1 MSKYKK
7 IQREKLSGK
16 SLEIYDK
23 LKKASNN
30 FENTE
35 GKIGEALDK
44 FYNKVEKTAVEVE
57 KKVEP
62 KKAAPK
68 RSTAKKS
75 TAKKSTKKKTTKK
88 KTASKKPSYK
98 NVNQG
103 SYAKLASK
111 IMKEKGISYK
121 EAQKEASKI
130 FAEEKKAK
138 REAKAKSFSKS
149 VTAFKKKYGGK
160 GTKNTDIQ
168 KDADIPA
175 KPVGKRVSK
184 SGKVYYEYRDNR
196 TDQKQPQPTDKP
208 RLAKGG
214 DIDGAKYLGVGEV
227 KSVKL
232 KNGDT
237 VYNSI
242 IGFDPTNDVSLKD
255 AMDFRSG
262 IHYSDRAVAKKDV
275 ESQYSL
281 FSKGG
286 KTKNWKYVKRY
297 DIDYIVSDEDAK
309 IKGDNLYSG
318 LWMETNDYNKRFDKG
333 GTIMSSDIKEKIFDE
348 NGERKIDKKSIEI
361 LTEYVNSLEQTK
373 SANQKDGKYTPSRK
387 KLHGKIIEKF
397 KDGVVCIDNNKP
409 IAILMGGS
417 PASGKSTFLKKYAP
431 YLLKDEILR
440 IDADE
445 VRAMLPEY
453 EGWNASQTHLETKDI
468 VNTLLSDR
476 TIGLPCETDIIYD
489 GTMNSNKSYLPLIKL
504 LRKMD
509 YKIFVVYIDK
519 VPKDV
524 IVDRA
529 LNRYKSSGRFVPLEV
544 IDDFFDKGKDALNE
558 IKKKVDGYMIVDGS
572 GGNYKVI
579 EEGGIKLPK
588 TRKYGKIGSP
598 MKKKMEFGGDIAK
611 SYDVRPPYGTYAK
624 GGKMKRDWSTYYN
637 DGGMVQSKV
646 DSLSKGDIIVITYDD
661 SIANNNKV
669 KLKVR
674 SRNKVRKGTVDKITF
689 NIYDKPNSVKF
700 YAYNRGSKWGF
711 AKGDLAIVV
720 KSVESDV
727 KMHDGGM
734 VEGYDVRSPYG
745 TYAKGGEVFFHDT
758 KSNKLQ
764 EWERRKSKS
773 GKKSFGAF
781 AHRMN
786 NKYIGDYYLYE
797 LDDFDK
803 KMYSNIKLKDGE
815 MLVRVET
822 DNMVGGES
830 PLVKINLKN
839 GRVYFMSD
847 SSDEKNPKFDRASA
861 DVIFMS
867 VDKSMHKFAEGGT
880 LPTGYHRMPDG
891 EIMADSEHLAKG
903 GHVCMSCG
911 EYAKGGKISSGDV
924 IKIDGKMYKITTVNK
939 MSKDAMGNTTK
950 EPIDTYEEVKT
961 TKRKK
966 RKR

>member
-1 MSKYKK
+1 MSKYKE

-68 RSTAKKS
+68 KS
-75 TAKKSTKKKTTKK
+75 TAKKSTKKNTTKK

-175 KPVGKRVSK
+175 KPVGKRISK
-184 SGKVYYEYRDNR
+184 SGKIYYEYRDNR

-214 DIDGAKYLGVGEV
+214 
-227 KSVKL
+227 
-232 KNGDT
+232 
-237 VYNSI
+237 
-242 IGFDPTNDVSLKD
+242 
-255 AMDFRSG
+255 
-262 IHYSDRAVAKKDV
+262 
-275 ESQYSL
+275 
-281 FSKGG
+281 
-286 KTKNWKYVKRY
+286 
-297 DIDYIVSDEDAK
+297 
-309 IKGDNLYSG
+309 
-318 LWMETNDYNKRFDKG
+318 
-333 GTIMSSDIKEKIFDE
+333 TIMSESMQERLIDK
-348 NGERKIDKKSIEI
+348 NGERKIDKESIKV

-489 GTMNSNKSYLPLIKL
+489 GTMNSNKSYLPLIEV
-504 LRKMD
+504 LRKLD

-624 GGKMKRDWSTYYN
+624 GGKVEFRKLAKSKNFDIVTPDGRYEIEMGVFGMPKSIIVDGHRRDINSSPIAKKYRNEIQSYLDDNYAKGGKMKRDWSTYYN

-661 SIANNNKV
+661 SFANNNKV

-745 TYAKGGEVFFHDT
+745 TYA
-758 KSNKLQ
+758 
-764 EWERRKSKS
+764 
-773 GKKSFGAF
+773 
-781 AHRMN
+781 
-786 NKYIGDYYLYE
+786 
-797 LDDFDK
+797 
-803 KMYSNIKLKDGE
+803 
-815 MLVRVET
+815 
-822 DNMVGGES
+822 
-830 PLVKINLKN
+830 
-839 GRVYFMSD
+839 
-847 SSDEKNPKFDRASA
+847 
-861 DVIFMS
+861 
-867 VDKSMHKFAEGGT
+867 EGGT
-880 LPTGYHRMPDG
+880 LPIGYHKMPDG
-891 EIMADSEHLAKG
+891 EIMADSEHFAKG

>member
-23 LKKASNN
+23 LKKASKN

-68 RSTAKKS
+68 KS
-75 TAKKSTKKKTTKK
+75 TAKKSTKKKTAKK

-111 IMKEKGISYK
+111 IMKEKGISYR

-184 SGKVYYEYRDNR
+184 QGKVYYEYRDNR

-208 RLAKGG
+208 RLA
-214 DIDGAKYLGVGEV
+214 
-227 KSVKL
+227 
-232 KNGDT
+232 
-237 VYNSI
+237 
-242 IGFDPTNDVSLKD
+242 
-255 AMDFRSG
+255 
-262 IHYSDRAVAKKDV
+262 
-275 ESQYSL
+275 
-281 FSKGG
+281 
-286 KTKNWKYVKRY
+286 
-297 DIDYIVSDEDAK
+297 
-309 IKGDNLYSG
+309 
-318 LWMETNDYNKRFDKG
+318 KG

-489 GTMNSNKSYLPLIKL
+489 GTMNSNKSYLPLIEV
-504 LRKMD
+504 LRKLD

-544 IDDFFDKGKDALNE
+544 IDDFFDKGKSALNE

-598 MKKKMEFGGDIAK
+598 MKKKMEFGGDIAE

-624 GGKMKRDWSTYYN
+624 GGKVDDLGNPTDPKVIAEMEKFIKEEKPKLDKDRFFTDAMRRKEAKRKFYEKYEYGAYNPRFSFFAKGGKVKVGDIVYPENLAGQWVVIEVGDKKSNKGKTFMGGDYYETVIQSLDTKEKTKYTSNGFAKGGKMHYGSKMHDGGTLPMGYHRMPDGEIMADSEHFAKGGKMKRDWSTYY
-637 DGGMVQSKV
+637 
-646 DSLSKGDIIVITYDD
+646 
-661 SIANNNKV
+661 
-669 KLKVR
+669 
-674 SRNKVRKGTVDKITF
+674 
-689 NIYDKPNSVKF
+689 
-700 YAYNRGSKWGF
+700 
-711 AKGDLAIVV
+711 
-720 KSVESDV
+720 
-727 KMHDGGM
+727 HDGGM

-745 TYAKGGEVFFHDT
+745 TYA
-758 KSNKLQ
+758 
-764 EWERRKSKS
+764 
-773 GKKSFGAF
+773 
-781 AHRMN
+781 
-786 NKYIGDYYLYE
+786 
-797 LDDFDK
+797 
-803 KMYSNIKLKDGE
+803 
-815 MLVRVET
+815 
-822 DNMVGGES
+822 
-830 PLVKINLKN
+830 
-839 GRVYFMSD
+839 
-847 SSDEKNPKFDRASA
+847 
-861 DVIFMS
+861 
-867 VDKSMHKFAEGGT
+867 EGGT
-880 LPTGYHRMPDG
+880 LPIGYHRMPDG
-891 EIMADSEHLAKG
+891 EIMADSEHFAKG
-903 GHVCMSCG
+903 GYVCMNCG
-911 EYAKGGKISSGDV
+911 EYAMGGK
-924 IKIDGKMYKITTVNK
+924 
-939 MSKDAMGNTTK
+939 
-950 EPIDTYEEVKT
+950 VKT

>member
-1 MSKYKK
+1 MSKYKE

-62 KKAAPK
+62 KKDAP
-68 RSTAKKS
+68 KKS

-130 FAEEKKAK
+130 FAEDKKAK

-208 RLAKGG
+208 RLA
-214 DIDGAKYLGVGEV
+214 
-227 KSVKL
+227 
-232 KNGDT
+232 
-237 VYNSI
+237 
-242 IGFDPTNDVSLKD
+242 
-255 AMDFRSG
+255 
-262 IHYSDRAVAKKDV
+262 
-275 ESQYSL
+275 
-281 FSKGG
+281 
-286 KTKNWKYVKRY
+286 
-297 DIDYIVSDEDAK
+297 
-309 IKGDNLYSG
+309 
-318 LWMETNDYNKRFDKG
+318 KG

-489 GTMNSNKSYLPLIKL
+489 GTMNSNKSYLPLIEV
-504 LRKMD
+504 LRKLN

-544 IDDFFDKGKDALNE
+544 IDDFFDKGKSALNE

-598 MKKKMEFGGDIAK
+598 MKKKMEFGGDIAE

-745 TYAKGGEVFFHDT
+745 TYAKGGNIDESSQIFVLQDEDYGNEQFRGVEELNEYLKEF
-758 KSNKLQ
+758 NK
-764 EWERRKSKS
+764 
-773 GKKSFGAF
+773 G
-781 AHRMN
+781 
-786 NKYIGDYYLYE
+786 Y
-797 LDDFDK
+797 
-803 KMYSNIKLKDGE
+803 GE
-815 MLVRVET
+815 NYKTFEEFNR
-822 DNMVGGES
+822 GES
-830 PLVKINLKN
+830 KQ
-839 GRVYFMSD
+839 GRRIIRTY
-847 SSDEKNPKFDRASA
+847 
-861 DVIFMS
+861 
-867 VDKSMHKFAEGGT
+867 AEGGT
-880 LPTGYHRMPDG
+880 LPIGYHRMPDG
-891 EIMADSEHLAKG
+891 EIMADSEHFAKGGNLPSLYDNPKVFTLEYLPFTKSGKESSTRKFKKRMTLEAAMDLGNKMHQEGDAHTIFVYPDKDIMVDEGYDLLYKDSSDLAKG
-903 GHVCMSCG
+903 GYVCMNCG
-911 EYAKGGKISSGDV
+911 EYAMGGK
-924 IKIDGKMYKITTVNK
+924 
-939 MSKDAMGNTTK
+939 
-950 EPIDTYEEVKT
+950 VKT

>member
-57 KKVEP
+57 KKAEP
-62 KKAAPK
+62 KKAD
-68 RSTAKKS
+68 TKKS
-75 TAKKSTKKKTTKK
+75 TAKKSTKKKTAKK

-111 IMKEKGISYK
+111 IMKEKGISYR

-160 GTKNTDIQ
+160 GTRNTDVQ

-184 SGKVYYEYRDNR
+184 QGKVYYEYRDNR

-214 DIDGAKYLGVGEV
+214 GIGGAKYLGLSNL
-227 KSVKL
+227 KSVRL

-237 VYNSI
+237 IYNSI
-242 IGFDPTNDVSLKD
+242 LAYNLTNSSLKD

-262 IHYSDRAVAKKDV
+262 VYYSDRAVAKKDV

-297 DIDYIVSDEDAK
+297 DIDYIVSDDDVK

-373 SANQKDGKYTPSRK
+373 SANQKNGKYTPSRK

-519 VPKDV
+519 VPKNV

-624 GGKMKRDWSTYYN
+624 GGKVDDLGNPTDPKVIAEMEKFIKEEKPKLDKDRFFTDAMRRKEAKRKFYEKYEYGAYNPRFSFFAKGGKMKRDWSTYYN
-637 DGGMVQSKV
+637 
-646 DSLSKGDIIVITYDD
+646 
-661 SIANNNKV
+661 
-669 KLKVR
+669 
-674 SRNKVRKGTVDKITF
+674 
-689 NIYDKPNSVKF
+689 
-700 YAYNRGSKWGF
+700 
-711 AKGDLAIVV
+711 
-720 KSVESDV
+720 
-727 KMHDGGM
+727 DGGM

-745 TYAKGGEVFFHDT
+745 TYA
-758 KSNKLQ
+758 
-764 EWERRKSKS
+764 
-773 GKKSFGAF
+773 
-781 AHRMN
+781 
-786 NKYIGDYYLYE
+786 
-797 LDDFDK
+797 
-803 KMYSNIKLKDGE
+803 
-815 MLVRVET
+815 
-822 DNMVGGES
+822 
-830 PLVKINLKN
+830 
-839 GRVYFMSD
+839 
-847 SSDEKNPKFDRASA
+847 
-861 DVIFMS
+861 
-867 VDKSMHKFAEGGT
+867 EGGT
-880 LPTGYHRMPDG
+880 LPIGYHRMPDG
-891 EIMADSEHLAKG
+891 EIMADSEHFAEG
-903 GHVCMSCG
+903 GYVCMSCG

>member
-1 MSKYKK
+1 MSKYKE

-23 LKKASNN
+23 LKRASNN

-62 KKAAPK
+62 KKVAP
-68 RSTAKKS
+68 KKS

-184 SGKVYYEYRDNR
+184 QGKVYYEYRDNR

-214 DIDGAKYLGVGEV
+214 GIDGAEYLGVREI

-237 VYNSI
+237 IYNTI
-242 IGFDPTNDVSLKD
+242 IGFNPPNDISLKD
-255 AMDFRSG
+255 GMDFTSG
-262 IHYSDRAVAKKDV
+262 VHYSDRAVSKKDV

-361 LTEYVNSLEQTK
+361 LTDYVNSLEQTK

-489 GTMNSNKSYLPLIKL
+489 GTMNSNKSYLPLIEV
-504 LRKMD
+504 LRKLN

-544 IDDFFDKGKDALNE
+544 IDDFFDKGKSALNE

-598 MKKKMEFGGDIAK
+598 MKKKMEFGGDIAE

-637 DGGMVQSKV
+637 DGGMV
-646 DSLSKGDIIVITYDD
+646 
-661 SIANNNKV
+661 
-669 KLKVR
+669 
-674 SRNKVRKGTVDKITF
+674 
-689 NIYDKPNSVKF
+689 
-700 YAYNRGSKWGF
+700 
-711 AKGDLAIVV
+711 
-720 KSVESDV
+720 
-727 KMHDGGM
+727 
-734 VEGYDVRSPYG
+734 EGYDVRSPYG
-745 TYAKGGEVFFHDT
+745 TY
-758 KSNKLQ
+758 
-764 EWERRKSKS
+764 
-773 GKKSFGAF
+773 
-781 AHRMN
+781 
-786 NKYIGDYYLYE
+786 
-797 LDDFDK
+797 
-803 KMYSNIKLKDGE
+803 
-815 MLVRVET
+815 
-822 DNMVGGES
+822 
-830 PLVKINLKN
+830 
-839 GRVYFMSD
+839 
-847 SSDEKNPKFDRASA
+847 
-861 DVIFMS
+861 
-867 VDKSMHKFAEGGT
+867 AEGGT

>member
-68 RSTAKKS
+68 KSTAKKS
-75 TAKKSTKKKTTKK
+75 TPKKTTKKKTTKK

-111 IMKEKGISYK
+111 IMKEKGISYR

-160 GTKNTDIQ
+160 GTRNTDVQ

-214 DIDGAKYLGVGEV
+214 
-227 KSVKL
+227 
-232 KNGDT
+232 
-237 VYNSI
+237 
-242 IGFDPTNDVSLKD
+242 
-255 AMDFRSG
+255 
-262 IHYSDRAVAKKDV
+262 
-275 ESQYSL
+275 
-281 FSKGG
+281 
-286 KTKNWKYVKRY
+286 
-297 DIDYIVSDEDAK
+297 
-309 IKGDNLYSG
+309 
-318 LWMETNDYNKRFDKG
+318 
-333 GTIMSSDIKEKIFDE
+333 TIMSTDIKEKIFDE

-361 LTEYVNSLEQTK
+361 LTDYVNSLEQTK

-417 PASGKSTFLKKYAP
+417 PASGKSTFLKEYAP

-624 GGKMKRDWSTYYN
+624 GGKVEFRKLAKSKNFDIVTPDGRYEIEMGALGMPNLPKSIIVDGHRQDINSSPIAKKYRNEIQSYLDDNYAKGGKIDDLGNPTDPKVIAEMEKFIKEEKPKLDKDRFFTDGMRRKEAKRKFYKKYEYGAYNPRFSFFAKGGKVSDKRQRVAEFLVEMNLDNGFYDEELDRDYGTTTYQEAYEWELKNNIKTDKDAEAYIDENGYLMMAKGGKMKRDWSTYYN
-637 DGGMVQSKV
+637 
-646 DSLSKGDIIVITYDD
+646 
-661 SIANNNKV
+661 
-669 KLKVR
+669 
-674 SRNKVRKGTVDKITF
+674 
-689 NIYDKPNSVKF
+689 
-700 YAYNRGSKWGF
+700 
-711 AKGDLAIVV
+711 
-720 KSVESDV
+720 
-727 KMHDGGM
+727 DGGM

-745 TYAKGGEVFFHDT
+745 TYA
-758 KSNKLQ
+758 
-764 EWERRKSKS
+764 
-773 GKKSFGAF
+773 
-781 AHRMN
+781 
-786 NKYIGDYYLYE
+786 
-797 LDDFDK
+797 
-803 KMYSNIKLKDGE
+803 
-815 MLVRVET
+815 
-822 DNMVGGES
+822 
-830 PLVKINLKN
+830 
-839 GRVYFMSD
+839 
-847 SSDEKNPKFDRASA
+847 
-861 DVIFMS
+861 
-867 VDKSMHKFAEGGT
+867 EGGT
-880 LPTGYHRMPDG
+880 LPIGYHRMPDG
-891 EIMADSEHLAKG
+891 EIMADSEHFAKG
-903 GHVCMSCG
+903 GYVCMNCG
-911 EYAKGGKISSGDV
+911 EYAMGGK
-924 IKIDGKMYKITTVNK
+924 
-939 MSKDAMGNTTK
+939 
-950 EPIDTYEEVKT
+950 VKT

>member
-23 LKKASNN
+23 LKKASKN

-62 KKAAPK
+62 KKATP
-68 RSTAKKS
+68 KKS
-75 TAKKSTKKKTTKK
+75 TAKKSTKKKTAKK
-88 KTASKKPSYK
+88 KTASKKPLYK

-103 SYAKLASK
+103 SFAKLASK
-111 IMKEKGISYK
+111 IMKERGISYR
-121 EAQKEASKI
+121 EAQKEASKV
-130 FAEEKKAK
+130 FAEEKKVK
-138 REAKAKSFSKS
+138 REAKAAAFSKGLKG
-149 VTAFKKKYGGK
+149 FRKKYKGK
-160 GTKNTDIQ
+160 GLSGTTIE
-168 KDADIPA
+168 KDAELPA
-175 KPVGKRVSK
+175 KPVGKRISK
-184 SGKVYYEYRDNR
+184 NNKVYYEYRDNR

-214 DIDGAKYLGVGEV
+214 
-227 KSVKL
+227 
-232 KNGDT
+232 
-237 VYNSI
+237 
-242 IGFDPTNDVSLKD
+242 
-255 AMDFRSG
+255 
-262 IHYSDRAVAKKDV
+262 
-275 ESQYSL
+275 
-281 FSKGG
+281 
-286 KTKNWKYVKRY
+286 
-297 DIDYIVSDEDAK
+297 
-309 IKGDNLYSG
+309 
-318 LWMETNDYNKRFDKG
+318 
-333 GTIMSSDIKEKIFDE
+333 TIMSADIKEKIFDE

-489 GTMNSNKSYLPLIKL
+489 GTMNSNKSYLPLIEV
-504 LRKMD
+504 LRKLD

-544 IDDFFDKGKDALNE
+544 IDDFFDKGKSALNE

-598 MKKKMEFGGDIAK
+598 MKKKMEFGGDIAE

-624 GGKMKRDWSTYYN
+624 GGKMKRDWSTYY
-637 DGGMVQSKV
+637 
-646 DSLSKGDIIVITYDD
+646 
-661 SIANNNKV
+661 
-669 KLKVR
+669 
-674 SRNKVRKGTVDKITF
+674 
-689 NIYDKPNSVKF
+689 
-700 YAYNRGSKWGF
+700 
-711 AKGDLAIVV
+711 
-720 KSVESDV
+720 
-727 KMHDGGM
+727 HDGGM
-734 VEGYDVRSPYG
+734 VEGYDVRYPYG
-745 TYAKGGEVFFHDT
+745 TY
-758 KSNKLQ
+758 
-764 EWERRKSKS
+764 
-773 GKKSFGAF
+773 
-781 AHRMN
+781 
-786 NKYIGDYYLYE
+786 
-797 LDDFDK
+797 
-803 KMYSNIKLKDGE
+803 
-815 MLVRVET
+815 
-822 DNMVGGES
+822 
-830 PLVKINLKN
+830 
-839 GRVYFMSD
+839 
-847 SSDEKNPKFDRASA
+847 
-861 DVIFMS
+861 
-867 VDKSMHKFAEGGT
+867 AEGGT
-880 LPTGYHRMPDG
+880 LPIGYHKMPDG
-891 EIMADSEHLAKG
+891 EIMADSEHFAKGGAITKTGNKGAAKWEMKITDEDGNTSSIYADKKSDLLQYKKMYLAKG
-903 GHVCMSCG
+903 GYVCMNCG
-911 EYAKGGKISSGDV
+911 EYAKGGK
-924 IKIDGKMYKITTVNK
+924 
-939 MSKDAMGNTTK
+939 
-950 EPIDTYEEVKT
+950 VKT

>member
-57 KKVEP
+57 KKAEP
-62 KKAAPK
+62 KKAD
-68 RSTAKKS
+68 TKKS
-75 TAKKSTKKKTTKK
+75 TAKKSTKKKTAKK

-111 IMKEKGISYK
+111 IMKEKGISYR

-160 GTKNTDIQ
+160 GTRNTDVQ

-184 SGKVYYEYRDNR
+184 QGKVYYEYRDNR

-214 DIDGAKYLGVGEV
+214 GIRGAKYLGLSNL
-227 KSVKL
+227 KSVRL

-237 VYNSI
+237 IYNSI
-242 IGFDPTNDVSLKD
+242 LAYNLTNSSLKD

-262 IHYSDRAVAKKDV
+262 VYYSDRAVAKKDV

-297 DIDYIVSDEDAK
+297 DIDYIVSDDDVK

-373 SANQKDGKYTPSRK
+373 SANQKNGKYTPSRK

-519 VPKDV
+519 VPKNV

-624 GGKMKRDWSTYYN
+624 GGKVDDLGNPTDPKVIAEMEKFIKEEKPKLDKDRFFTDAMRRKEAKRKFYEKYEYGAYNPRFSFFAKGGKMKRDWSTYYN
-637 DGGMVQSKV
+637 
-646 DSLSKGDIIVITYDD
+646 
-661 SIANNNKV
+661 
-669 KLKVR
+669 
-674 SRNKVRKGTVDKITF
+674 
-689 NIYDKPNSVKF
+689 
-700 YAYNRGSKWGF
+700 
-711 AKGDLAIVV
+711 
-720 KSVESDV
+720 
-727 KMHDGGM
+727 DGGM

-745 TYAKGGEVFFHDT
+745 TYA
-758 KSNKLQ
+758 
-764 EWERRKSKS
+764 
-773 GKKSFGAF
+773 
-781 AHRMN
+781 
-786 NKYIGDYYLYE
+786 
-797 LDDFDK
+797 
-803 KMYSNIKLKDGE
+803 
-815 MLVRVET
+815 
-822 DNMVGGES
+822 
-830 PLVKINLKN
+830 
-839 GRVYFMSD
+839 
-847 SSDEKNPKFDRASA
+847 
-861 DVIFMS
+861 
-867 VDKSMHKFAEGGT
+867 EGGT
-880 LPTGYHRMPDG
+880 LPIGYHRMPDG
-891 EIMADSEHLAKG
+891 EIMADSEHFAEG
-903 GHVCMSCG
+903 GYVCMSCG

-950 EPIDTYEEVKT
+950 DPIDTYEEVKT

>member
-1 MSKYKK
+1 MSKYKE

-23 LKKASNN
+23 LKRASNN

-62 KKAAPK
+62 KKATP
-68 RSTAKKS
+68 KKS

-184 SGKVYYEYRDNR
+184 QGKVYYEYRDNR

-214 DIDGAKYLGVGEV
+214 GIDGAKYLGLSNL
-227 KSVKL
+227 KSVRL
-232 KNGDT
+232 ENGDT
-237 VYNSI
+237 IYNSI
-242 IGFDPTNDVSLKD
+242 LAYNLKNSSLKD

-262 IHYSDRAVAKKDV
+262 VYYSDRAVAKKDV

-297 DIDYIVSDEDAK
+297 DIDYIVSDDDVK

-489 GTMNSNKSYLPLIKL
+489 GTMNSNKSYLPLIEV
-504 LRKMD
+504 LRKLD

-598 MKKKMEFGGDIAK
+598 MKKKMEFGGDIAE

-637 DGGMVQSKV
+637 
-646 DSLSKGDIIVITYDD
+646 
-661 SIANNNKV
+661 
-669 KLKVR
+669 
-674 SRNKVRKGTVDKITF
+674 
-689 NIYDKPNSVKF
+689 
-700 YAYNRGSKWGF
+700 
-711 AKGDLAIVV
+711 
-720 KSVESDV
+720 
-727 KMHDGGM
+727 DGGM

-764 EWERRKSKS
+764 DWERRKSKS

-847 SSDEKNPKFDRASA
+847 SSDDKNPKFDRASA

-867 VDKSMHKFAEGGT
+867 VDKSMDKFAEGGT

-950 EPIDTYEEVKT
+950 EPINTYEEVKT

>member
-57 KKVEP
+57 KKAEP
-62 KKAAPK
+62 KKAA
-68 RSTAKKS
+68 TKKS
-75 TAKKSTKKKTTKK
+75 TAKKSTKKKTAKK

-111 IMKEKGISYK
+111 IMKEKGISYR

-160 GTKNTDIQ
+160 GTRNTDVQ

-184 SGKVYYEYRDNR
+184 QGKVYYEYRDNR

-208 RLAKGG
+208 RLA
-214 DIDGAKYLGVGEV
+214 
-227 KSVKL
+227 
-232 KNGDT
+232 
-237 VYNSI
+237 
-242 IGFDPTNDVSLKD
+242 
-255 AMDFRSG
+255 
-262 IHYSDRAVAKKDV
+262 
-275 ESQYSL
+275 
-281 FSKGG
+281 
-286 KTKNWKYVKRY
+286 
-297 DIDYIVSDEDAK
+297 
-309 IKGDNLYSG
+309 
-318 LWMETNDYNKRFDKG
+318 KG

-373 SANQKDGKYTPSRK
+373 SANQKNGKYTPSRK

-519 VPKDV
+519 VPKNV

-624 GGKMKRDWSTYYN
+624 GGEVDDLGNPTDPKVIAEMEKFIKEEKPKLDKDKFFTDAMRRKEAKRKFYEKYEYGAYNPRFSFFAKGGKMKRDWSTYYN
-637 DGGMVQSKV
+637 DGGMVDIDIKALQDAIKHFERKIEKQGRIT
-646 DSLSKGDIIVITYDD
+646 DARDEEHLQMLKQLKKQLS
-661 SIANNNKV
+661 
-669 KLKVR
+669 
-674 SRNKVRKGTVDKITF
+674 
-689 NIYDKPNSVKF
+689 
-700 YAYNRGSKWGF
+700 YN
-711 AKGDLAIVV
+711 V
-720 KSVESDV
+720 
-727 KMHDGGM
+727 GGI

-745 TYAKGGEVFFHDT
+745 TYA
-758 KSNKLQ
+758 
-764 EWERRKSKS
+764 
-773 GKKSFGAF
+773 
-781 AHRMN
+781 
-786 NKYIGDYYLYE
+786 
-797 LDDFDK
+797 
-803 KMYSNIKLKDGE
+803 
-815 MLVRVET
+815 
-822 DNMVGGES
+822 
-830 PLVKINLKN
+830 
-839 GRVYFMSD
+839 
-847 SSDEKNPKFDRASA
+847 
-861 DVIFMS
+861 
-867 VDKSMHKFAEGGT
+867 EGGT
-880 LPTGYHRMPDG
+880 LPIGYHRMPDG
-891 EIMADSEHLAKG
+891 EIMADSEHFAKG
-903 GHVCMSCG
+903 GYVCMSCG

>member
-57 KKVEP
+57 KKAEP
-62 KKAAPK
+62 KKAD
-68 RSTAKKS
+68 TKKS
-75 TAKKSTKKKTTKK
+75 TAKKSTKKKTAKK

-111 IMKEKGISYK
+111 IMKEKGISYR

-160 GTKNTDIQ
+160 GTRNTDVQ

-184 SGKVYYEYRDNR
+184 QGKVYYEYRDNR

-214 DIDGAKYLGVGEV
+214 GIRGAKYLGLSNL
-227 KSVKL
+227 KSVRL

-237 VYNSI
+237 IYNSI
-242 IGFDPTNDVSLKD
+242 LAYNLTNSSLKD

-262 IHYSDRAVAKKDV
+262 VYYSDRAVAKKDV

-297 DIDYIVSDEDAK
+297 DIDYIVSDDDVK

-373 SANQKDGKYTPSRK
+373 SANQKNGKYTPSRK

-519 VPKDV
+519 VPKNV

-624 GGKMKRDWSTYYN
+624 GGKVDDLGNPTDPKVIAEMEKFIKEEKPKLDKDRFFTDAMRRKEAKRKFYEKYEYGAYNPRFSFFAKGGKMKRDWSTYYN
-637 DGGMVQSKV
+637 
-646 DSLSKGDIIVITYDD
+646 
-661 SIANNNKV
+661 
-669 KLKVR
+669 
-674 SRNKVRKGTVDKITF
+674 
-689 NIYDKPNSVKF
+689 
-700 YAYNRGSKWGF
+700 
-711 AKGDLAIVV
+711 
-720 KSVESDV
+720 
-727 KMHDGGM
+727 DGGM

-745 TYAKGGEVFFHDT
+745 TYA
-758 KSNKLQ
+758 
-764 EWERRKSKS
+764 
-773 GKKSFGAF
+773 
-781 AHRMN
+781 
-786 NKYIGDYYLYE
+786 
-797 LDDFDK
+797 
-803 KMYSNIKLKDGE
+803 
-815 MLVRVET
+815 
-822 DNMVGGES
+822 
-830 PLVKINLKN
+830 
-839 GRVYFMSD
+839 
-847 SSDEKNPKFDRASA
+847 
-861 DVIFMS
+861 
-867 VDKSMHKFAEGGT
+867 EGGT
-880 LPTGYHRMPDG
+880 LPIGYHRMPDG
-891 EIMADSEHLAKG
+891 EIMADSEHFAEG
-903 GHVCMSCG
+903 GYVCMSCG